1 MTLCQHFPFWLF
13 SSVNKCNIFTC
24 NAKLSHKLFFF
35 VTGGH
40 EVSTSIPNFDFHIN
54 VCRGITAEKSGDT
67 QNCPTDSSMC
77 RIDKKLH
84 TTKDLGNIKYASKLD
99 FSPQNDIIL
108 VYNTTQTVD
117 GCLPVTTITFK
128 CPKQMV
134 SKHCKHSSEDC
145 NV

>member
-1 MTLCQHFPFWLF
+1 M
-13 SSVNKCNIFTC
+13 
-24 NAKLSHKLFFF
+24 LSHKRFFF

-40 EVSTSIPNFDFHIN
+40 EVSTSISKFDFHIN

-67 QNCPTDSSMC
+67 QGCPTDSSMC

-84 TTKDLGNIKYASKLD
+84 TTEDLGNINYASKLE

-108 VYNTTQTVD
+108 VYNTTQKVD

-134 SKHCKHSSEDC
+134 SKHCKHYSGDC